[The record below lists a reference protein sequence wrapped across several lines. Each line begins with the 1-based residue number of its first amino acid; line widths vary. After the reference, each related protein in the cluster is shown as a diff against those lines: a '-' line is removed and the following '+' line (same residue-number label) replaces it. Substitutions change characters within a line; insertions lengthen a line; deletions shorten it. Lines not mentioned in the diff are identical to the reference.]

1 MRLFDDIIGE
11 IKTLAARERF
21 AAQTR
26 RLEGRGTIP
35 WPEAGRNNVILTRD
49 VGVELG
55 NPGVE
60 SMCFFTWTGTRSLVE
75 DGAVTL
81 IGPDIPEASD
91 SSLPLG
97 KVVLIGGE
105 GFDADNAYDRFREM
119 DLAPLDLSLDGY
131 MVRAVSRQ
139 MREWSRIS
147 REALAGGFNF
157 SILGGALIDQ
167 LKKNDYVDSVEVMF
181 ITSSEEDVREFGQ
194 VGQKA
199 RRYIDAMRKMA
210 EEVSFDCSSCDYQD
224 VCDEVDELKAMRDSM
239 KESD

>member
-11 IKTLAARERF
+11 IKALAGQERF
-21 AAQTR
+21 AANSR
-26 RLEGRGTIP
+26 RLERREP
-35 WPEAGRNNVILTRD
+35 NSWPEAGRNNVILTRD

-55 NPGVE
+55 KPGVE
-60 SMCFFTWTGTRSLVE
+60 SISFFTWTGTRDLVE

-81 IGPDIPEASD
+81 IGPDIPGTTGA
-91 SSLPLG
+91 SLPLG
-97 KVVLIGGE
+97 KVVLISGG

-147 REALAGGFNF
+147 RGALERGFDF
-157 SILGGALIDQ
+157 SILGGALAGHLKRID
-167 LKKNDYVDSVEVMF
+167 YIEAVEVYF
-181 ITSSEEDVREFGQ
+181 ITSSEEDIREFGRI
-194 VGQKA
+194 GEKA

-210 EEVSFDCSSCDYQD
+210 EEVTFDCSSCEYQD
-224 VCDEVDELKAMRDSM
+224 VCDEVDELKAMRN
-239 KESD
+239 K